1 MSTPRSGHSPAHRSH
16 RHELIELAALFG
28 TAAVADLLSDL
39 LGHRT
44 EGPGLLACLSVAL
57 IAVLFA
63 HRVWTHR
70 STSPP
75 SISTAMSASC
85 GSPGIG
91 LSHGPDPGLDSGDDE
106 TGTLWRI
113 RTSVEDTP
121 GRLAVLAGALAA
133 AGANILTMQV
143 HPTGSGATD
152 EFLVRT
158 PPDTPAAKLAAALS
172 AAGGGEPWV
181 GRADVHALVDA
192 PAQALV
198 LARLLLAGPG
208 GDVTGDV
215 VGGVTGVD
223 RLPLVLAEL
232 LRAAEVEWLGD
243 APGRAQ
249 SAPASAP
256 EGIDGAALRLRVPGR
271 GVLLVTRPGLPFTP
285 AEYARA
291 RAMADLAPS
300 APALSDPTS
309 PRQTDAGTAAASGPS
324 PSSSSVSEASCAPR
338 V

>member
-1 MSTPRSGHSPAHRSH
+1 MSTPRSGHSPADRPAHRSH

-70 STSPP
+70 GTSPP
-75 SISTAMSASC
+75 SPVSSS
-85 GSPGIG
+85 GSPG
-91 LSHGPDPGLDSGDDE
+91 LDHGDNE

-215 VGGVTGVD
+215 TGVD

-291 RAMADLAPS
+291 RAMADLA
-300 APALSDPTS
+300 LSDPAL
-309 PRQTDAGTAAASGPS
+309 PGQTDAGTAATSGPS